1 MSGYTLKNLME
12 TKDMAAEQGFGDA
25 MSARFPFG
33 ELGCEQL
40 GFSLQELKPNV
51 EAPFGHTH
59 DEAEEVYVV
68 LSGSGRVRLDDD
80 VKELQPLDALR
91 VAPGVMRAFAAGPD
105 GLRYLVFSTRYEG
118 DANIHPEPWSP

>member
-1 MSGYTLKNLME
+1 MSSYTLKNLME

-25 MSARFPFG
+25 MSARFPHG

-40 GFSLQELKPNV
+40 GFSLQELRPGV

-59 DEAEEVYVV
+59 DQAEEVYVV

-80 VKELQPLDALR
+80 VQELEPLDALR
-91 VAPGVMRAFAAGPD
+91 VAPGVMRAFAAGPE
-105 GLRYLVFSTRYEG
+105 GLRYLVFSIRYEG
-118 DANIHPEPWSP
+118 DANIKTEPWS